1 MATVTKYSD
10 LQKLDPGGQYRFF
23 QAVRAVGLS
32 VEVGHKA
39 AKAKGLGK
47 DGPSDV
53 NLVRV
58 SGSLRV
64 LEDGRWRRVVACSL
78 RLGPAEVALALAL
91 VRQQRDLLADFRL
104 NIWTLDIQRRVA
116 KGSFDMLGDFCGD
129 QNWGVTGRVWV
140 ELKVYSATSFG
151 DSVQKAKDE
160 LETGLREERPA
171 DPSLGAALL
180 LAAQVELQGGT
191 WKVLSML
198 ALLKPV
204 ASGWK
209 CVAGKQKTVARG
221 QSKQKPPMAEVLQ
234 NMEWVR
240 MGSGETVRYLKD
252 FLAAVQGFQKK
263 SRGDP
268 KRNPIHSR
276 RQTSVS
282 EELGAGSVGR
292 WRHICFT

>member
-1 MATVTKYSD
+1 M
-10 LQKLDPGGQYRFF
+10 
-23 QAVRAVGLS
+23 
-32 VEVGHKA
+32 
-39 AKAKGLGK
+39 
-47 DGPSDV
+47 
-53 NLVRV
+53 
-58 SGSLRV
+58 
-64 LEDGRWRRVVACSL
+64 ACSL